1 MIDGKE
7 PLGNNSEWNMKALSG
22 KIDVNVPFSFDAK
35 DDLMAGNI
43 IGAKIEGSAL
53 ENSFKIKN
61 KGSNYYFYW
70 AHWIIRFTPQ
80 ELTITQKFGEANF
93 TTGVDQYT
101 LKIASEL
108 TANKYEAELNLFI
121 SRFRSIYRRP

>member
-1 MIDGKE
+1 MEHESFIWK
-7 PLGNNSEWNMKALSG
+7 NRCKCA
-22 KIDVNVPFSFDAK
+22 FSFDAAK

-53 ENSFKIKN
+53 ENSFKIKI
-61 KGSNYYFYW
+61 KVPITTFIGP
-70 AHWIIRFTPQ
+70 IGPIRFTPQ

-101 LKIASEL
+101 LKLHRNLLL
-108 TANKYEAELNLFI
+108 TNMKQ
-121 SRFRSIYRRP
+121 S